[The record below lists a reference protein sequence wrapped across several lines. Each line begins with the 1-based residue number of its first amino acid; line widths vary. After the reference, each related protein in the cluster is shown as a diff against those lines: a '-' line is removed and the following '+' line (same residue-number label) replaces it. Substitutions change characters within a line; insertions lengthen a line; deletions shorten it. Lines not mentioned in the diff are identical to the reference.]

1 MKSACAKIFCFS
13 LFAVILVHLSVTSQ
27 ASAKWP
33 KYQSYVP
40 ELNEIEKHKAIW
52 DDPRPA
58 LNTFGPKQVIPEE
71 MYDKMTYDVE
81 KMKSLWEEL
90 VGFKSTDAV
99 GKIAPEIKPGKYTY
113 KDLEK
118 YPGFKELMPP
128 ELYKRIKP
136 GAPPLCGNIPEF
148 EVVPTRQYY
157 WALPVA
163 QATRQNLGK
172 TQLDDQGYLVQGT
185 WKGGI
190 PFPKPSGTF
199 KAQQIM
205 QNLEKRYM
213 NYNNNQWQVAFGYGY
228 DRNLENDYKT
238 IYSVLGQSLSGR
250 VDDPAGFFDQ
260 RAEGVG
266 EYRKTI
272 LHLHAPRDIAGSAY
286 TQLFYLDPKK
296 NDQVMMYIS
305 SIRRVRKLSSS
316 DTQDPQSG
324 SDVPYDDNE
333 GFMQRLSPTRFPY
346 SFKIIAEREFLLP
359 AVCYDGSEYIDSKTK
374 AHMNLKFERRPLYV
388 VELTQQDPNY
398 VYSKRIFY
406 IDKETFLHYSV
417 LNYDQKGR
425 LYRTWDHNLTFFPEM
440 GAWAQCFNLVLVR
453 DHVDHHTTTYQPY
466 TLPVF
471 TTRADMRLMGGAGM
485 K

>member
-1 MKSACAKIFCFS
+1 MRTRFIKITLLSLLAIFLIQLSTTSKSRAEQPNYR
-13 LFAVILVHLSVTSQ
+13 T
-27 ASAKWP
+27 
-33 KYQSYVP
+33 YVP
-40 ELNEIEKHKAIW
+40 SAEEIQKHKAIW

-58 LNTFGPKQVIPEE
+58 LETFGPKQVIPKE
-71 MYDKMTYDVE
+71 MYDGMIYDIE
-81 KMKSLWEEL
+81 TMKDLWEEL
-90 VGFKSTDAV
+90 VGFKSTDEV

-113 KDLEK
+113 KDLDK
-118 YPGFKELMPP
+118 YPGFKELMPA
-128 ELYKRIKP
+128 ELYNRIKP

-157 WALPVA
+157 WALPVEE
-163 QATRQNLGK
+163 ATKQNLGK
-172 TQLDDQGYLVQGT
+172 TKLDAEGYLVQGT
-185 WKGGI
+185 WQGGI
-190 PFPKPSGTF
+190 PFPRPSGKF

-213 NYNNNQWQVAFGYGY
+213 NFNNNQWQFAFGYGY
-228 DRNLENDYKT
+228 DGNLQNDYKT
-238 IYSVLGQSLSGR
+238 IYSVLNLALSGR
-250 VDDPAGFFDQ
+250 VDKPVGFLDE
-260 RAEGVG
+260 RAESVG
-266 EYRKTI
+266 EYKTVK
-272 LHLHAPRDIAGSAY
+272 LNLHAPRDIAGSAY

-296 NDQVMMYIS
+296 SDQVMMYIS
-305 SIRRVRKLSSS
+305 SIRRVRKLSST

-333 GFMQRLSPTRFPY
+333 GFSQRLSPTRFPY
-346 SFKIIAEREFLLP
+346 TFKIIDEREYLLP
-359 AVCYDGSEYIDSKTK
+359 AVCYDGSEYIESKTK

-388 VELTQQDPNY
+388 VELTQLDPNY

-440 GAWAQCFNLVLVR
+440 GAWAQCFSLVLVR

-466 TLPVF
+466 TLPAF
-471 TTRADMRLMGGAGM
+471 PTRSDMRLMGGAGM